1 MEVRYE
7 NGWTPNYWLFER
19 MNQFAREFDHAPRH
33 IRPAVDVVED
43 QDAYHFYF
51 EMAGLITD
59 SIDVQ
64 VENGTMIVAAERK
77 RPEWPKESEVRVSER
92 HYGSFRRSF
101 QLPKDASHENVR
113 ASYRDGVLDV
123 TVGKRPEAKPVKIAI
138 N

>member
-1 MEVRYE
+1 
-7 NGWTPNYWLFER
+7 
-19 MNQFAREFDHAPRH
+19 MNQFARESDNAPRH
-33 IRPAVDVVED
+33 LRPAVDVVED
-43 QDAYHFYF
+43 KDAYHFYF
-51 EMAGLITD
+51 EMPGLKTD

-64 VENGTMIVAAERK
+64 VENGTMTVAAERK

-101 QLPKDASHENVR
+101 QLPEDASHENVR